1 MMSSSGNRAASTM
14 ACNLSAAAESV
25 NSGRLFGGFGSVVGG
40 GEGRGFEQGQQI
52 GRPGERET
60 HRLKGAAVGRCH
72 AQPADAVEKLRRRI
86 AHICMAA
93 INRIA
98 GGQGGPRPFA
108 RPPWHDPGGG
118 GREAL
123 G

>member
-60 HRLKGAAVGRCH
+60 HRLEGAAVGRRH
-72 AQPADAVEKLRRRI
+72 AAPAGAVGKLCGGI
-86 AHICMAA
+86 SHNWFPALTPVTAGPGAA
-93 INRIA
+93 
-98 GGQGGPRPFA
+98 
-108 RPPWHDPGGG
+108 
-118 GREAL
+118 
-123 G
+123 

>member
-60 HRLKGAAVGRCH
+60 HRFKGAAVVRRH
-72 AQPADAVEKLRRRI
+72 AAPADAVEMLGRRI
-86 AHICMAA
+86 DNIGMPA
-93 INRIA
+93 ITRISD
-98 GGQGGPRPFA
+98 GQGTQCLVVR
-108 RPPWHDPGGG
+108 H
-118 GREAL
+118 
-123 G
+123 